1 MFNVVLLRGLQHPR
15 NWVSVEVL
23 LTTAVLSSK
32 RLLEVYKVYITIKY
46 LPLLPLACIFSNQSH
61 NTLQMATGIS
71 DQADGL
77 TPRDARGTGC
87 YREKITSPRAGG
99 QTDRHT
105 DKEQAVTKNIASD
118 APPYERNYLRGAI
131 LFLKEVL
138 TLRNRLEQFFLG
150 RDRGQKS
157 QISKKGS

>member
-71 DQADGL
+71 DQ
-77 TPRDARGTGC
+77 
-87 YREKITSPRAGG
+87 
-99 QTDRHT
+99 
-105 DKEQAVTKNIASD
+105 
-118 APPYERNYLRGAI
+118 
-131 LFLKEVL
+131 
-138 TLRNRLEQFFLG
+138 G
-150 RDRGQKS
+150 RWPDTT
-157 QISKKGS
+157 